1 MKIFIL
7 IITIFIFIAITAG
20 TCISC
25 SRYMSKKDNKIDADT
40 VHGIRLR
47 AGIGIMLDSM
57 CMRIVVVLRLSGI
70 I

>member
-7 IITIFIFIAITAG
+7 IITIFIFIAITVG

-25 SRYMSKKDNKIDADT
+25 SRYISKKDNKIDADT
-40 VHGIRLR
+40 VN
-47 AGIGIMLDSM
+47 GIGIMLDIM
-57 CMRIVVVLRLSGI
+57 CILIVVVLRLSGI

>member
-20 TCISC
+20 TC
-25 SRYMSKKDNKIDADT
+25 SRYISKKDNKIDADT
-40 VHGIRLR
+40 VNGIRLR
-47 AGIGIMLDSM
+47 AGIGIMLDIM
-57 CMRIVVVLRLSGI
+57 CILIVVVLRLSGI